1 MLRGVRDC
9 YSPPM
14 RKVRTA
20 TCACLL
26 MAAILT
32 CFPVSAHA
40 DAGIPML
47 PVRYPSL
54 LLYLFPVVAI
64 EAIYLCC
71 HLKTMWRRTL
81 IAVAG
86 VNMVTMALGYPLT
99 WAIYRGLDWGLSLP
113 PYMSDIFNQIGWL
126 PVWLYARLLPQWTS
140 MQQAIW
146 GILGIYV
153 VLLGPGFLLS
163 GVVKVWMV
171 EGYDL
176 LNYRGSTRAR
186 VWAANRLSN
195 LFLAVTG
202 CAILY
207 MTYAHQ

>member
-1 MLRGVRDC
+1 MLRGLHDC

-14 RKVRTA
+14 SRVRRG
-20 TCACLL
+20 TCGFLL
-26 MAAILT
+26 IAAILT
-32 CFPVSAHA
+32 CFPASARA

-47 PVRYPSL
+47 PVRYPVL
-54 LLYLFPVVAI
+54 LLYLIPVVAI
-64 EAIYLCC
+64 EALYLRY
-71 HLKTMWRRTL
+71 HLRTMFRRTL
-81 IAVAG
+81 IAVTG
-86 VNMVTMALGYPLT
+86 VNIVTMALGYPLT
-99 WAIYRGLDWGLSLP
+99 WAIYRGLNWGLSLP

-146 GILGIYV
+146 GILAIYV

-163 GVVKVWMV
+163 GLVKVWMV

-186 VWAANRLSN
+186 VWAANRLSY
-195 LFLAVTG
+195 LFLTATG
-202 CAILY
+202 CVILY
-207 MTYAHQ
+207 MTYARP